1 MNSKKQN
8 IMKNNILLTFALL
21 LFAFIT
27 IKANDNY
34 TARNDKEYF
43 SSFKKNEEPQNK
55 KFNILTKKSEAIGE
69 AFYVIYKENSLG
81 QGFYFKVVLD
91 KNENPIATYYA
102 NESEKKI
109 SESTIE
115 NLKKI
120 LLGPEKPTTTIG
132 DTSTTQCVTNCHR
145 TKKCYD
151 KATSTGVLLCSLEC
165 GIDCA

>member
-1 MNSKKQN
+1 
-8 IMKNNILLTFALL
+8 MKNNILLTFTLL

-27 IKANDNY
+27 IKAKDNN
-34 TARNDKEYF
+34 TPRNDKEYF
-43 SSFKKNEEPQNK
+43 SSFKKNEEPKNK
-55 KFNILTKKSEAIGE
+55 KFNILTKKSEITGDS
-69 AFYVIYKENSLG
+69 FYVIYKEKSPG
-81 QGFYFKVVLD
+81 QGFYFKIVLD
-91 KNENPIATYYA
+91 KNEKPIATYYA

-132 DTSTTQCVTNCHR
+132 DISTTQCVTNCHR
-145 TKKCYD
+145 TNKCYD
-151 KATSTGVLLCSLEC
+151 KPTSTGVLLCSLEC